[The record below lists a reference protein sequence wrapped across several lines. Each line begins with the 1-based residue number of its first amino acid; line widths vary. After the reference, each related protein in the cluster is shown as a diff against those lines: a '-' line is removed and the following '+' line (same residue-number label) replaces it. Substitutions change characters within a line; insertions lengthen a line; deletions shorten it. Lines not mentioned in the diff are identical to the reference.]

1 MIKTAIKSERFKRL
15 SKEGFWIILGKV
27 AVVTGVMVGVRIIT
41 TFLDPVSYGQLA
53 LGMTAATLVNQF
65 IMGPLSNGITRFYA
79 PALEKNDLLGYFSAV
94 RKMVFLAIS
103 IIVFIM
109 LIMIAG
115 FSISK
120 SAAWIPLIMFAF
132 LFAIANGCNAVLNGM
147 QNAARQRQIVSLH
160 QGAEAWLRF
169 LSAAGVM
176 LLLGATSTSAM
187 AGFAVASILIIL
199 SQSVFFKR
207 ITKGVTQK
215 VSETNWTGQIWK
227 FSWPFSVWGIFTW
240 AQMASS
246 RWGLEFFSNTYEV
259 GLYAVLFQ
267 LGYYPI
273 STITDLSMQ
282 FFAPIF
288 YQRAGDAT
296 DNTRNLRV
304 HRLSWRLT
312 FLFLLITAA
321 GFAAAFFL
329 HPLIFRVFTA
339 REYHA
344 VSYLLPWIL
353 LAGGIFAAGQTIALN
368 LMSRMKTYDMMA
380 AKIGTAVL
388 GVIFNFAGAYFYGTK
403 GVVAAGIMFSIM
415 YSVWMAMLSNRY
427 KAVQGVTTQIS

>member
-1 MIKTAIKSERFKRL
+1 MIRQTILSERFRRL

-41 TFLDPVSYGQLA
+41 TLLDPASYGQLA

-65 IMGPLSNGITRFYA
+65 IMGPLSSGITRFYA
-79 PALEKNDLLGYFSAV
+79 PALEKNDLSGYFAAV
-94 RKMVFLAIS
+94 RKTVLLAVFCVLTVMALIVMTLLA
-103 IIVFIM
+103 
-109 LIMIAG
+109 A
-115 FSISK
+115 K
-120 SAAWIPLIMFAF
+120 SAAWIMLVFFAF
-132 LFAIANGCNAVLNGM
+132 LFSIINGCNGILNGI
-147 QNAARQRQIVSLH
+147 QNAARQRPIVALH
-160 QGAEAWLRF
+160 QGAEAWVRF
-169 LSAAGVM
+169 LLSAGLM
-176 LLLGATSTSAM
+176 LLLGATSTVAM
-187 AGFAVASILIIL
+187 AGFAFAGLIVIF

-207 ITKGVTQK
+207 ITAGVTRK
-215 VSETNWTGQIWK
+215 VSETNWAGQIWK

-282 FFAPIF
+282 FIAPIF

-296 DNTRNLRV
+296 DSTRNLRV

-312 FLFLLITAA
+312 FLFLLITSAIV
-321 GFAAAFFL
+321 AAAFFL

-339 REYHA
+339 REYRA

-368 LMSRMKTYDMMA
+368 LMSRMKTHDMMA
-380 AKIGTAVL
+380 AKIVTAVL
-388 GVIFNFAGAYFYGTK
+388 GVLFNFAGAYFYGTK
-403 GVVAAGIMFSIM
+403 GVVAAGIMFSVI
-415 YSVWMAMLSNRY
+415 YYVWM
-427 KAVQGVTTQIS
+427 VVISQKVRAGFQVCR